1 MTEAAKLR
9 WNTVPMWA
17 VLLAMVALLTNVA
30 FFVSIPLQSA
40 LSWVSLTLAVVALI
54 VMVTGVRRAIVQSQV
69 YRGKVLSIV
78 LAVVTLTVAGSNI
91 FGFFGARAL
100 PGAATAPQVGQQ
112 VPDFTLV
119 DSIGLPTSL
128 DSLFV
133 PAPGAAASAAPKA
146 VLLIFYRG
154 YW

>member
-17 VLLAMVALLTNVA
+17 LLLAIVGLLTNVA
-30 FFVSIPLQSA
+30 FFVSVPLQSA
-40 LSWVSLTLAVVALI
+40 LPWVSLTLAVVALI

-78 LAVVTLTVAGSNI
+78 LAVVTLTVAGLNI

-100 PGAATAPQVGQQ
+100 PGAAAAPQVGQQ
-112 VPDFTLV
+112 APDFTVV

-133 PAPGAAASAAPKA
+133 PAPGAPASDAPKA

>member
-17 VLLAMVALLTNVA
+17 LLLAIVALLTNVA
-30 FFVSIPLQSA
+30 FFVSVPLQSA

-78 LAVVTLTVAGSNI
+78 LAVVTLTVAGLNI
-91 FGFFGARAL
+91 SGFFGARAL
-100 PGAATAPQVGQQ
+100 PGAASSPQVGQQ
-112 VPDFTLV
+112 APDFTV
-119 DSIGLPTSL
+119 RDSSGLPTSL

-133 PAPGAAASAAPKA
+133 PAPGAPASDAPKA